1 MFIQHLSVHQM
12 FTVHLFIFSS
22 DVHLFIRCSS
32 VYIWYV
38 HLFMFDMFICLF
50 DMSICSSDVHPF
62 ILCSSVH
69 LIFISSFEVHLL
81 VQCSSF
87 VPTFTK
93 YFLVSRSLGLNIY
106 KTTRSQDLNPGL
118 LGKCSKIKSII
129 FVEFSAKESPPHPTF
144 AENNY
149 FFPTFF
155 PNFFRLKMIFMLW
168 NGFCMIW
175 EIHLSIFWHL
185 H

>member
-38 HLFMFDMFICLF
+38 HLFMFDMFICLFDMFICLF

-144 AENNY
+144 VENNY
-149 FFPTFF
+149 FIPTFSS
-155 PNFFRLKMIFMLW
+155 FFLLA
-168 NGFCMIW
+168 
-175 EIHLSIFWHL
+175 
-185 H
+185 